1 MSAPSPSAPAPAP
14 GAPPARPKRNAGRN
28 LPAAI
33 AVGGGLIA
41 LVMVT
46 LAFFH
51 WGFIL
56 LVAAM
61 LSLGC
66 WEVYRALQRIGMN
79 AAIWPIILGTIA
91 MIAGTF
97 ASARDL
103 AWMGLP
109 WHSALLMFLG
119 ATVLASMIVRMPKGH
134 VGFVKDAAASLFIV
148 GYIALLGSFTALIL
162 AGHNG
167 AARMVTFLLC
177 VVAVDTGGY
186 VVGVLFGKH
195 PLAPRISPKKT
206 WEGSAGS
213 LLFALATGVAMSVF
227 VLGTPWYVGVVLGV
241 VTVLFATAGDLI
253 ESTIK
258 RDVGIKDMSSILPGH
273 GGVMDRLDS
282 MLVAAPAAWLVMFLM
297 VPGG

>member
-1 MSAPSPSAPAPAP
+1 MPDVPTPAPAGP
-14 GAPPARPKRNAGRN
+14 EASRPRAKRPAGRN

-33 AVGGGLIA
+33 GVGGGLIA

-66 WEVYRALQRIGMN
+66 WEVYRALQRIGMT
-79 AAIWPIILGTIA
+79 AAVWPIILGTIA
-91 MIAGTF
+91 MVTGTYAAAG
-97 ASARDL
+97 DL
-103 AWMGLP
+103 AWLGVP
-109 WHSALLMFLG
+109 WHSALLTFLG
-119 ATVLASMIVRMPKGH
+119 ATVLAAMVVRMPQGH
-134 VGFVKDAAASLFIV
+134 EGFIKDTAASLFIV

-162 AGHNG
+162 AGDHG

-186 VVGVLFGKH
+186 IVGVLFGKH

-206 WEGSAGS
+206 WEGSLGS
-213 LLFALATGVAMSVF
+213 LLFAVATGVAMSVW
-227 VLGTPWYVGVVLGV
+227 VLGAPWYVGAVLGV
-241 VTVLFATAGDLI
+241 VTVLFATTGDLI

>member
-1 MSAPSPSAPAPAP
+1 MPASPTSAPAPVP
-14 GAPPARPKRNAGRN
+14 GGAPPRAKRSAGRN

-33 AVGGGLIA
+33 GVGGGLIA
-41 LVMVT
+41 LVVLT

-56 LVAAM
+56 LVASM

-66 WEVYRALQRIGMN
+66 WEVFRALQRIDMT
-79 AAIWPIILGTIA
+79 AAIWPIVLGTIA

-103 AWMGLP
+103 AWMGVP
-109 WHSALLMFLG
+109 WHSVLLMFLG
-119 ATVLASMIVRMPKGH
+119 ATVLASMIVRMMKGH
-134 VGFVKDAAASLFIV
+134 EGFIKDAAASLFIV
-148 GYIALLGSFTALIL
+148 GYIPLLGSFTALIL
-162 AGHNG
+162 AGDNG

-206 WEGSAGS
+206 LEGSGGS
-213 LLFALATGVAMSVF
+213 LLFALVTGVLLSVF
-227 VLGTPWYVGVVLGV
+227 VLGAPGYVGVVLGV

>member
-1 MSAPSPSAPAPAP
+1 MSNEAPVT
-14 GAPPARPKRNAGRN
+14 PKKRSAGRD

-33 AVGGGLIA
+33 AVGVGLIA
-41 LVMVT
+41 IVVVT

-66 WEVYRALQRIGMN
+66 WEVYAALRSIEMN
-79 AAIWPIILGTIA
+79 AAIWPIL
-91 MIAGTF
+91 AGTVAMSAGTY

-103 AWMGLP
+103 AWLGIP
-109 WHSALLMFLG
+109 WHSTLLMFLG
-119 ATVLASMIVRMPKGH
+119 ATVLASMLLRMLRGYE
-134 VGFVKDAAASLFIV
+134 GFVKDAAASLFII
-148 GYIALLGSFTALIL
+148 GYIPLLGSFTALIL
-162 AGHNG
+162 APDDG
-167 AARMVTFLLC
+167 ARRMVTFLLC

-186 VVGVLFGKH
+186 IAGVLLGKH
-195 PLAPRISPKKT
+195 PLAPLLSPKKT

-213 LLFALATGVAMSVF
+213 LVLSVAVGIAMSVF
-227 VLGTPWYVGVVLGV
+227 VLDAPWYVGLVLGV
-241 VTVLFATAGDLI
+241 VMVLFGTAGDLL

-282 MLVAAPAAWLVMFLM
+282 MLVAAPAAWLVLFLM

>member
-1 MSAPSPSAPAPAP
+1 MPDQPSSAPVADP
-14 GAPPARPKRNAGRN
+14 GAKPPRAKRSPGRD

-33 AVGGGLIA
+33 GVGGGLIA
-41 LVMVT
+41 VVMLT

-56 LVAAM
+56 LVAGM
-61 LSLGC
+61 LSLGS

-79 AAIWPIILGTIA
+79 AAIVPIILGTVA
-91 MIAGTF
+91 MIAGTY

-103 AWMGLP
+103 AWVGIP

-119 ATVLASMIVRMPKGH
+119 ATVLAAMVVRMPRGYQ
-134 VGFVKDAAASLFIV
+134 GFVKDASASLFIV
-148 GYIALLGSFTALIL
+148 GYIPLLGSFTALIL
-162 AGHNG
+162 AGGEG

-186 VVGVLFGKH
+186 VVGVMFGKH

-213 LLFALATGVAMSVF
+213 LLFAVTTGIAMSVL
-227 VLGTPWYVGVVLGV
+227 VLRAPWYVGLVLGV

>member
-1 MSAPSPSAPAPAP
+1 MPTPAPAPA
-14 GAPPARPKRNAGRN
+14 APTKRSAGRD

-33 AVGGGLIA
+33 GVGAGLIA
-41 LVMVT
+41 VVVVT
-46 LAFFH
+46 LAWFH

-61 LSLGC
+61 LTLGC
-66 WEVYRALQRIGMN
+66 WEVHRALARIDMH
-79 AAIWPIILGTIA
+79 AAIWPIVFGTIA
-91 MIAGTF
+91 MVAGTY

-103 AWMGLP
+103 AWLGIP

-119 ATVLASMIVRMPKGH
+119 ATVLAAMIVRMRKGAA
-134 VGFVKDAAASLFIV
+134 GFVKDAAASLFIV
-148 GYIALLGSFTALIL
+148 GYIPLLGAFTALIL
-162 AGHNG
+162 SPDDG
-167 AARMVTFLLC
+167 AARMVTFLAC

-186 VVGVLFGKH
+186 AVGVLIGKH
-195 PLAPRISPKKT
+195 PLAPTISPKKT

-213 LLFALATGVAMSVF
+213 LAAAVGVGVAMSVF
-227 VLGTPWYVGVVLGV
+227 VLHAPWYVGLVLGV
-241 VTVLFATAGDLI
+241 VMVVFGTTGDLI

-273 GGVMDRLDS
+273 GGIMDRLDS
-282 MLVAAPAAWLVMFLM
+282 MLVAAPAAWLVLFLM